1 MEDEEI
7 EGKENSIA
15 PAMVVMVAGVQRGK
29 KEEEDGAV
37 TVVTVVTV
45 VVVEGGRRAAVG
57 GGEGGGQ
64 RAANAAETCKPGM
77 AAEAKLRPHTRRRF
91 REIRKEKRAER
102 REKRTCPVV

>member
-1 MEDEEI
+1 
-7 EGKENSIA
+7 
-15 PAMVVMVAGVQRGK
+15 MVVMVAGVQRGK

-45 VVVEGGRRAAVG
+45 VVGGRRAAVG
-57 GGEGGGQ
+57 GGEGGDQ

-91 REIRKEKRAER
+91 REIRKEKREA
-102 REKRTCPVV
+102 EKRT